1 MYFDSADTVFSD
13 PLLAPLAT
21 TLQFYSNEL
30 NKSRIN
36 SNSVIDLMKSN
47 IEIHI
52 RKSLGDGID
61 FEVINRQLNDLIMN
75 ALIPVDINTWCFETL
90 KEIQKSLAPPDETSQ
105 SSMEDEPVCELPPL
119 FSKDT
124 VYHASLCSLIVSL
137 AAQNPDLS
145 VKYQLDEY
153 GHNFDEMSLSVA
165 SGACKILIAKQGNV
179 MYVSLANVH
188 QLPGKDICDL

>member
-1 MYFDSADTVFSD
+1 MFSD
-13 PLLAPLAT
+13 LLLAPLAT

-61 FEVINRQLNDLIMN
+61 FEVVNRQLNDLIMN

-90 KEIQKSLAPPDETSQ
+90 KEIQKSLAPPDETTQ

-124 VYHASLCSLIVSL
+124 VYHASLCSLIVTL
-137 AAQNPDLS
+137 AAQNPEC
-145 VKYQLDEY
+145 QLDEY

-188 QLPGKDICDL
+188 DFPGKNICDL

>member
-61 FEVINRQLNDLIMN
+61 FEVVNRQLNDLIMN
-75 ALIPVDINTWCFETL
+75 VLIPVDINTWCFETL
-90 KEIQKSLAPPDETSQ
+90 KEIQKSLAPPDETTQ

-124 VYHASLCSLIVSL
+124 VYHASLCSLIVTL
-137 AAQNPDLS
+137 AAQNPEC
-145 VKYQLDEY
+145 QLDEY

-188 QLPGKDICDL
+188 DFPGKNIRDL